1 MLAEP
6 PRGYFFLLEGRLRRI
21 LTGMK
26 RWYLYLIIVPLGLVI
41 LVYLIVRLTSPINFV
56 DMWSRN
62 NQARNARRKSPR
74 IAEARLREL
83 AAIYPRY
90 R

>member
-1 MLAEP
+1 MSKVGENEKEGFVLAEP

-62 NQARNARRKSPR
+62 NQARNMQSAV
-74 IAEARLREL
+74 
-83 AAIYPRY
+83 
-90 R
+90 